1 MFFNI
6 IALFMCLS
14 IVDVFCFVWYC
25 LFGDNYLFDSFL
37 MEVSMEFVYRG
48 QKIKKWDSFLC
59 KSYLEENLEDGE
71 LDDLLMCIVDR
82 FLLEHGYVVDP
93 ISCDYVKK

>member
-1 MFFNI
+1 
-6 IALFMCLS
+6 
-14 IVDVFCFVWYC
+14 
-25 LFGDNYLFDSFL
+25 
-37 MEVSMEFVYRG
+37 MEFVYCG

-59 KSYLEENLEDGE
+59 KAYLEENLEDGE

-93 ISCDYVKK
+93 ISCNYVKQ